1 MTVAKRMCLLLLL
14 NVVTYVLSS
23 VTSTSSPPSSPS
35 PSPSASSGAVAE
47 HDDISV
53 NEEVGGDGRAFYYY
67 NGTAMVNTTTVAIT
81 LAFYSVIA
89 LGIYSLV
96 AGAAAEQMAD
106 FVEVSQVEDVFKVA
120 ADAVV
125 NGIDIEREDKESI
138 LGDFTGPQDGYSSY
152 QVKKKYKSEY
162 EDYFEDYEAWGAG
175 QGSTANQDTITE
187 KRASAFGPPLI
198 KYPTD

>member
-23 VTSTSSPPSSPS
+23 VTSTSSPPSS

-96 AGAAAEQMAD
+96 AGAAAEQMAE
-106 FVEVSQVEDVFKVA
+106 FIEVAQVEDVFKVA
-120 ADAVV
+120 ADTVFIG
-125 NGIDIEREDKESI
+125 NDLEREDKDKESV
-138 LGDFTGPQDGYSSY
+138 LGYFKDPKDGYSLD
-152 QVKKKYKSEY
+152 QVKKYNTEY
-162 EDYFEDYEAWGAG
+162 GDHEAVEYRN
-175 QGSTANQDTITE
+175 QGE
-187 KRASAFGPPLI
+187 E
-198 KYPTD
+198 